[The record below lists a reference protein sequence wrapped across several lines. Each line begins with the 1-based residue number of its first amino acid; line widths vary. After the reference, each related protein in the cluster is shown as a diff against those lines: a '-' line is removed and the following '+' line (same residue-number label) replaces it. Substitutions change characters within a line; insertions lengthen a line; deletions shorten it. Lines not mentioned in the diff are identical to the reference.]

1 MSARGQHPNSLAN
14 LRPGAGQWQAGTV
27 THLKHGLRSRRP
39 GRLLLDAASDEI
51 VDALEAAVPLR
62 GPDGEMLAA
71 FRPMVEATAVLL
83 IQVRR
88 CSAYLELHGDT
99 DAQGNLRPEVE
110 GLDRTVMRFV
120 AALDK
125 LGATPVSYGRL
136 GFDVARTAREA
147 VDPAIH
153 YARQAQAEAEA
164 EEDDDRG

>member
-1 MSARGQHPNSLAN
+1 MTR
-14 LRPGAGQWQAGTV
+14 
-27 THLKHGLRSRRP
+27 LKHGLRSRRP

-51 VDALEAAVPLR
+51 VASLEASVPLR
-62 GPDGEMLAA
+62 GPDGEMLAQ
-71 FRPMVEATAVLL
+71 FLPVVEATAILL

-110 GLDRTVMRFV
+110 GLDRTVTRFIG
-120 AALDK
+120 ALDK

-153 YARQAQAEAEA
+153 YARQAQAEAE
-164 EEDDDRG
+164 EDDDRG